1 MGGGVAGLSAALVL
15 ARHGLRV
22 TVVERDGFEL
32 GPAPAA
38 PGWQRKGIP
47 HFLQPHA
54 FIPRGRL
61 ELREQLADVYAT
73 LLDVGA
79 LGRRTPVAGWLSE
92 AGIVT
97 PPAQT
102 SNCGVTYY
110 SRYYRQRPGFELP
123 DGPWFLSPRGD
134 LGYFGYA
141 SFPGD
146 NRTFAAVL
154 AVPPG
159 IREWKVFRDAA
170 AFEAAIARIPGL
182 RQWVDPD
189 GVDPITA
196 VLPMAGLRNS
206 LASYDGMPVVGMFR
220 VGDAICHT
228 DPTLAHGLAFA
239 LIHARQLGIALT
251 EHKDPGDAAEAYL
264 AATLPALRERYEFA
278 TALDAQRR
286 RLWLGEP
293 VDFAHRDGDYALFS
307 MSAAAA
313 AATID
318 PDIFRA
324 FNRRIGLLDSTAVL
338 DDNTDLQRRIE
349 NGEAEGQAGVAA
361 EGHHR
366 LARRAGIAR
375 HARAGRWS
383 VRQHRDHRPV
393 PRPRQADLRRWAG
406 GDGRRHQQLG
416 LAHRRAAD
424 RSSAGRGQRRSGL
437 SRPVPGPGPPQG
449 VPAFHDRSQHGRRA
463 GDRGDVSLAPLPHSH
478 RHRRSRRMRAG
489 PARAAPS
496 AAGWRRVRPARR
508 STGLR

>member
-1 MGGGVAGLSAALVL
+1 VTAKSVTVMGGGVAGLSAALVL

-73 LLDVGA
+73 LLDVGAHEVDLRRKLPGSATPEDADLQYLAVRRPIIEWALRRAVYAEARVEVRPRHQIQGFRVAGGRVTGLLVDGSEMLTDLVVDA

-349 NGEAEGQAGVAA
+349 NHFLHLAATPRPPVGPPRDEMLAIGSVTAVAA
-361 EGHHR
+361 ES
-366 LARRAGIAR
+366 AE
-375 HARAGRWS
+375 
-383 VRQHRDHRPV
+383 
-393 PRPRQADLRRWAG
+393 
-406 GDGRRHQQLG
+406 GRREV
-416 LAHRRAAD
+416 
-424 RSSAGRGQRRSGL
+424 
-437 SRPVPGPGPPQG
+437 VPG
-449 VPAFHDRSQHGRRA
+449 
-463 GDRGDVSLAPLPHSH
+463 
-478 RHRRSRRMRAG
+478 
-489 PARAAPS
+489 
-496 AAGWRRVRPARR
+496 
-508 STGLR
+508 